1 MSTALD
7 MRILDTNI
15 EGLKLARHFEGHR
28 QGRYVCVPEND
39 GEAIYHIA
47 KLWPLDRSDLVE
59 IELFP
64 KDILRAELLSDLEE
78 KNRLTGAAAGAG
90 IGFLLAGPVG
100 TALGGLMGSGPKKKN
115 ATGLLLFP
123 NDQFIIG
130 QLFERQIPAFKTLST
145 VLAAKQL
152 VPAAPT
158 AAAPVDASDT
168 KECPACAETIKLKA
182 KVCRYC
188 GYQFSEEEVSSAL
201 EEVESEAAAEQA
213 EQAQADAVA
222 EAKAKKAE
230 ELERRLSLAGLGP
243 ITEVRKAFSLSE
255 KQEAELAKR
264 KLHDTVGSNLTTKES
279 AELAEKYGA
288 AYLED
293 LKKGVVCNFIAL
305 KDCISDTLE
314 GPPDEE
320 LYESMFEVW
329 EQFAGDSDTPITFFR
344 EGELKDELDQAYL
357 LWMLAMFL
365 GPAWCEKNR
374 TAAQNFA
381 RQTGSAKIVIGK
393 DASQETGW
401 LAEMVAFY
409 LYMQMARAVKR
420 AKSGFMAKTSF
431 KVTTSGFANWIQDEE
446 GWEKHLKSLDL

>member
-7 MRILDTNI
+7 MLILDTNI

-130 QLFERQIPAFKTLST
+130 ELSERQIPALKTLSA
-145 VLAAKQL
+145 VIAARQL

-255 KQEAELAKR
+255 KQEAELAR
-264 KLHDTVGSNLTTKES
+264 KLGSRYSNLTAKEA

-293 LKKGVVCNFIAL
+293 LKKDLVASFSDL
-305 KDCISDTLE
+305 SDCIRDTSPDT
-314 GPPDEE
+314 PPDEE
-320 LYESMFEVW
+320 IPELIFNIW
-329 EQFAGDSDTPITFFR
+329 DQFAGDSDTPITFLR

-357 LWMLAMFL
+357 LLVLAVFL

-374 TAAQNFA
+374 TDAQNFA

-393 DASQETGW
+393 DLSQETGW
-401 LAEMVAFY
+401 LAEMAAFY
-409 LYMQMARAVKR
+409 LYMEMAHIVKN